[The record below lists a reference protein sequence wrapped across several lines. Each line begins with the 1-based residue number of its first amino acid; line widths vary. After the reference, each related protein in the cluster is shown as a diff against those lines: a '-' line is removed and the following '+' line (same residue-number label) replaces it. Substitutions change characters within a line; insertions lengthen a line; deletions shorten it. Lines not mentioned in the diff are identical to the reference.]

1 MWGRGASGS
10 PPHSTKQETR
20 VRRALVNAAH
30 DKRGQALGARD
41 PVARL
46 MEIDEESAQLN
57 HALDT
62 LRQEHDRI
70 KAALIECGLPDRDE

>member
-1 MWGRGASGS
+1 
-10 PPHSTKQETR
+10 
-20 VRRALVNAAH
+20 
-30 DKRGQALGARD
+30 
-41 PVARL
+41 